1 MLAGMAVLVLVR
13 HAVTDQTGKRLYG
26 RRPGIHLSARGRDQS
41 EEVARR
47 LAGQPIAAVYSSPLE
62 RCMETAEP
70 IADALGIHVRSE
82 PGLLETDMGT
92 WTGKTFGQVRRA
104 RLWSRILAVPSS
116 APFPEGES
124 LAAVQARAVAAVEA
138 IGRRH
143 QSRPAVVVSHGDPIR
158 LVLAHYAGLHL
169 DLFQRL
175 EVAPASVSVVGT
187 GEHGPRLL
195 RLNDTGLLDLA
206 GPRGGRMRRR

>member
-26 RRPGIHLSARGRDQS
+26 RRPGVHLSARGKDQS
-41 EEVARR
+41 DEVAGR

-70 IADALGIHVRSE
+70 IAEALGLEIAVE
-82 PGLLETDMGT
+82 PGLIETDTGV
-92 WTGKTFGQVRRA
+92 WTGKTFAQIGRTRRWR
-104 RLWSRILAVPSS
+104 RLLAVPSS
-116 APFPEGES
+116 TRVPDGES
-124 LAAVQARAVAAVEA
+124 ATEVQARAVAAVEA

-143 QSRPAVVVSHGDPIR
+143 PTGPVVVVSHGDPIR

-195 RLNDTGLLDLA
+195 RLNDTGPLDLA
-206 GPRGGRMRRR
+206 GPGGGG

>member
-1 MLAGMAVLVLVR
+1 MAVLVLVR

-26 RRPGIHLSARGRDQS
+26 QRPGIHLSARGRDQS

-47 LAGQPIAAVYSSPLE
+47 LSGLPIAAVYSSPLE
-62 RCMETAEP
+62 RCVETAEP
-70 IADALGIHVRSE
+70 IAGALGLEVQPDPR
-82 PGLLETDMGT
+82 LLETDMGA

-116 APFPEGES
+116 TRFPDGES
-124 LAAVQARAVAAVEA
+124 LAEVQARAVAAVES
-138 IGRRH
+138 IGARH
-143 QSRPAVVVSHGDPIR
+143 GNGHAVVVSHGDPIR

-175 EVAPASVSVVGT
+175 EVAPASVSMVAT

-195 RLNDTGLLDLA
+195 RLNDTGSLDLA

>member
-62 RCMETAEP
+62 RCMETAEV
-70 IADALGIHVRSE
+70 IAGVLGLAVHDE
-82 PGLLETDMGT
+82 PGVIEADTGA
-92 WTGKTFGQVRRA
+92 WTGRTFAQITRT
-104 RLWSRILAVPSS
+104 RLWRRMLAVPS
-116 APFPEGES
+116 ATRLPGGES
-124 LAAVQARAVAAVEA
+124 AADVQARTVRALDAVAERYPEDAV
-138 IGRRH
+138 
-143 QSRPAVVVSHGDPIR
+143 VVVSHGDPIR
-158 LVLAHYAGLHL
+158 LALAQYAGIHL

-195 RLNDTGLLDLA
+195 RLNDTGPLDLA

>member
-13 HAVTDQTGKRLYG
+13 HAVTNQTGKRLYG
-26 RRPGIHLSARGRDQS
+26 RRPGIHLSAHGRDQS

-47 LAGQPIAAVYSSPLE
+47 LAGLPIAAVYSSPLE

-70 IADALGIHVRSE
+70 IADALGVRVRSE
-82 PGLLETDMGT
+82 PGLLETDTGT

-104 RLWSRILAVPSS
+104 GLWSRILAVPSS
-116 APFPEGES
+116 ARFPEGES
-124 LAAVQARAVAAVEA
+124 LTEVQARAVAAVEA

-158 LVLAHYAGLHL
+158 LVLAHYAGVHL

-175 EVAPASVSVVGT
+175 EVAPASISLVGI

-195 RLNDTGLLDLA
+195 RLNDTGPLDLA

>member
-70 IADALGIHVRSE
+70 IADALGIQVRSE

-124 LAAVQARAVAAVEA
+124 LAEVQARAVAAVEA

-143 QSRPAVVVSHGDPIR
+143 QSRPAVVVTHGDPIR

-195 RLNDTGLLDLA
+195 RLNDTGPLDLA

>member
-1 MLAGMAVLVLVR
+1 MLAAMAVLVLVR
-13 HAVTDQTGKRLYG
+13 HAVTEQTGKRLYG
-26 RRPGIHLSARGRDQS
+26 RRPGIHLSARGREQS
-41 EEVARR
+41 DEVARR

-70 IADALGIHVRSE
+70 IAEALGLQIAVE
-82 PGLLETDMGT
+82 PGLIETDTGA
-92 WTGKTFGQVRRA
+92 WTGRTFAQVGRTRRWR
-104 RLWSRILAVPSS
+104 RLLAVPSS
-116 APFPEGES
+116 TGVPDGES
-124 LAAVQARAVAAVEA
+124 ATEVQARAVAAVEA

-143 QSRPAVVVSHGDPIR
+143 PTGLVAVVSHGDPIR

-175 EVAPASVSVVGT
+175 EVEPASVSVVAT

-195 RLNDTGLLDLA
+195 RLNDTGPLDLT
-206 GPRGGRMRRR
+206 GLGGRMRRR